1 MKRQSEALQKSV
13 VNSKSMRD
21 NLVFICISERDD
33 EGCKQVI
40 QNFMKTKLSK
50 LRRIAKKYKFRMKP
64 WTIVAKFWFF
74 RTENWYVC

>member
-40 QNFMKTKLSK
+40 QNFMKTKLK
-50 LRRIAKKYKFRMKP
+50 LDFSFETAQNCQKIQVP
-64 WTIVAKFWFF
+64 NETVD
-74 RTENWYVC
+74 NCG